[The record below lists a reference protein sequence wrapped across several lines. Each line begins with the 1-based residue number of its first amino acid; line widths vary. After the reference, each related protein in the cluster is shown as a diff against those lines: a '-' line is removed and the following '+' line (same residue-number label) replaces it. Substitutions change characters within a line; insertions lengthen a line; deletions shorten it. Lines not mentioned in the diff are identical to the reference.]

1 MEGFWTMDDLAPT
14 GLLDALQQLDTC
26 SVANAIETFDVRLRN
41 EGFTDGSVHCL
52 FADLPP
58 VAGYAVTA
66 RIRASTPPPVGHVY
80 YDRTDWWNYI
90 ATVPSPR
97 FVVVQ
102 DIDDRPGAGAFL
114 GEVHANILR
123 ALECSAYLT
132 NGAVR
137 DLPAVRQ
144 TRLQLI
150 AGSTIASHGF
160 THMVDFGGAVTV
172 AGLPVTSGTLLLADC
187 HGVISI
193 PEGIAGDVP
202 RIVAEMRAR
211 ERRVIELCRAQ
222 DFSLEGLRSVIEGYR
237 GGANR

>member
-1 MEGFWTMDDLAPT
+1 MDDSAPP

-58 VAGYAVTA
+58 AAGYAVTA
-66 RIRASTPPPVGHVY
+66 RIRTSTPPPVGHVY

-90 ATVPSPR
+90 ATVPTPR
-97 FVVVQ
+97 VVVVQ
-102 DIDDRPGAGAFL
+102 DIDDRPGLGAFL

-123 ALECSAYLT
+123 ALGCTAYLT

-137 DLPAVRQ
+137 DLPALRQ
-144 TRLQLI
+144 TGLQVI

-160 THMVDFGGAVTV
+160 THMLDFGAAVTV
-172 AGLPVTSGTLLLADC
+172 AGLPVASGALLLADR

-193 PEGIAGDVP
+193 PEAIAAGIPPV
-202 RIVAEMRAR
+202 VADMRAR
-211 ERRVIELCRAQ
+211 ERRIIELCRAS
-222 DFSLEGLRSVIEGYR
+222 DFSLERLRSVIEGYR
-237 GGANR
+237 GGVKQ

>member
-1 MEGFWTMDDLAPT
+1 MDDPAP
-14 GLLDALQQLDTC
+14 GLIDALQQLDTC

-41 EGFTDGSVHCL
+41 EGFTDGSVHCQ
-52 FADLPP
+52 FVDLPP

-66 RIRASTPPPVGHVY
+66 RIRTSTPPPVGHVY
-80 YDRTDWWNYI
+80 YDRTDWWSYI
-90 ATVPSPR
+90 ATVPAPR

-102 DIDDRPGAGAFL
+102 DIDDRPGLGAFL

-123 ALECSAYLT
+123 ALGCAAYLT

-144 TRLQLI
+144 TGLQVI
-150 AGSTIASHGF
+150 AGSTIVSHGF
-160 THMVDFGGAVTV
+160 THMLDFGGPVTV
-172 AGLPVTSGTLLLADC
+172 AGLPVASGTLLLADR

-193 PEGIAGDVP
+193 PQAIAAAVP
-202 RIVAEMRAR
+202 PVAADMRAR
-211 ERRVIELCRAQ
+211 ERRIIELCGAP
-222 DFSLEGLRSVIEGYR
+222 DFSLERLRSVIEGYR

>member
-1 MEGFWTMDDLAPT
+1 MDDPAPT

-52 FADLPP
+52 FADLPA

-66 RIRASTPPPVGHVY
+66 RIRASTPPPVGHAY

-90 ATVPSPR
+90 ATVPAPR

-102 DIDDRPGAGAFL
+102 DIDDRPGLGAFL

-123 ALECSAYLT
+123 ALDCAAYLT

-144 TRLQLI
+144 TRLQVI
-150 AGSTIASHGF
+150 AGSTVVSHGF
-160 THMVDFGGAVTV
+160 THMVDFGGPVTV
-172 AGLPVTSGTLLLADC
+172 AGLPVASGTLLLADC

-193 PEGIAGDVP
+193 PEAIAAGVP
-202 RIVAEMRAR
+202 PVVADMRAR
-211 ERRVIELCRAQ
+211 ERRIIELCRAA
-222 DFSLEGLRSVIEGYR
+222 DFSLDRLRSVIEGYT

>member
-1 MEGFWTMDDLAPT
+1 VDDPT
-14 GLLDALQQLDTC
+14 PPGLLDALRQLDTC

-52 FADLPP
+52 FADLPA

-66 RIRASTPPPVGHVY
+66 RIRTSTPPPVGHVY

-90 ATVPSPR
+90 ATVPAPR

-102 DIDDRPGAGAFL
+102 DIDDRPGLGAFL

-123 ALECSAYLT
+123 ALECAAYLT

-137 DLPAVRQ
+137 DLPAVREAG
-144 TRLQLI
+144 LQVI

-160 THMVDFGGAVTV
+160 THMLDFGGPVTV
-172 AGLPVTSGTLLLADC
+172 AGLPVASGALLLADR

-193 PEGIAGDVP
+193 PEAIAAGVP
-202 RIVAEMRAR
+202 SVVADMRAR
-211 ERRVIELCRAQ
+211 ERRIIELCRAP
-222 DFSLEGLRSVIEGYR
+222 DFSLERLRSVIEGYR
-237 GGANR
+237 GGAKQ

>member
-1 MEGFWTMDDLAPT
+1 MRDPAAI
-14 GLLDALQQLDTC
+14 GLVEAFQQLDTC

-52 FADLPP
+52 FADLPAT
-58 VAGYAVTA
+58 AGYAVTA
-66 RIRASTPPPVGHVY
+66 RIRASTPPPIGHAY
-80 YDRTDWWNYI
+80 YDRTDWWTYI
-90 ATVPSPR
+90 ATIPAPR

-137 DLPAVRQ
+137 DLPSVRQ
-144 TRLQLI
+144 TRLQLV
-150 AGSTIASHGF
+150 AGSTTASHGF
-160 THMVDFGGAVTV
+160 THMVDFGGPVTV

-193 PEGIAGDVP
+193 PEAIAGDVP
-202 RIVAEMRAR
+202 RVVADMRAR
-211 ERRVIELCRAQ
+211 ERRIIELCRAP
-222 DFSLEGLRSVIEGYR
+222 DFSLERLRSVIEGYR